1 MRTPTLEQKSQ
12 TPFFSAVLSKILSR
26 RGRISRTTSDTAQK
40 METIRPKLRF
50 PCFSGGNCGTILSR
64 RSRLSRTSRA
74 PSRLSRP
81 RPIDCHAGPKRT
93 VKTFPGLANSCFEHR
108 RKKSLFST
116 GPHLVVI
123 HTQKEAHSRI
133 FVTGGSLF
141 ARQMQAKKQVVS
153 ASRACTQGYCRL
165 KFWGTLIYRV
175 HQQAQHP
182 E

>member
-1 MRTPTLEQKSQ
+1 MNKNLRP
-12 TPFFSAVLSKILSR
+12 PFFRLFCQKFCHAVVESREQQAILLKKWKQS
-26 RGRISRTTSDTAQK
+26 GQNCV
-40 METIRPKLRF
+40 F
-50 PCFSGGNCGTILSR
+50 PVFSGGNCGTILSR